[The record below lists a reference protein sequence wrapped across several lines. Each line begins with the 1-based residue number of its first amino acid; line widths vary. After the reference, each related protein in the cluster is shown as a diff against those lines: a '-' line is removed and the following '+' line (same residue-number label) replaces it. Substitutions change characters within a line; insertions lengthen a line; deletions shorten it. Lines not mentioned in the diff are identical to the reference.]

1 MKKSIQMLMVAMV
14 ATVST
19 TYAQYAGDA
28 IRFSN
33 GNYGSSARF
42 KGMGNAQI
50 GVGGDMSSLGGN
62 PAGLGLF
69 TRSEFSLTPEFNSA
83 SSKVNYLGETSK
95 DSYNKLNLNQLGVVW
110 YNPTYRPQGQNTQT
124 GVLST
129 VFGIGYNRNND
140 YTLRYN
146 YGGTNKVNSIRNYFS
161 DLANN
166 NMANDGKGT
175 LAANSIEDDA
185 FYGYLINFNA
195 PGSVGKYSA
204 APFSTNLQT
213 VNEKA
218 WGGTSELDFSGALN
232 ISNTVYIGAS
242 VGFVNVHYNNESD
255 FRESGVV
262 NPYNNDPT
270 QGAVGYTGTENYTL
284 SFRRSQET
292 KGSGVNARVGVI
304 VRPVDNFRIG
314 ATVQTP
320 TWLSIDD
327 YTTDYLSNTLTG
339 GTKGTFNSDNT
350 LKEYPFSYNLR
361 TPLKSSVGASYV
373 IAGQA
378 IISGDVDFID
388 YSSTH
393 FSDNSGNSDSRQT
406 IYYQNQDIKSNYTSA
421 VNYRFGG
428 EYKISNLSLRAGFGV
443 NGSPVKDDDN
453 KVFETKYYTGGIG
466 YRFDQYY
473 FDLAYQRINTQN
485 TMSSY
490 NLNDGTEPYATTK
503 NGLNNVFL
511 TFGVRF

>member
-1 MKKSIQMLMVAMV
+1 MLMVAMV

-69 TRSEFSLTPEFNSA
+69 TRSEFSLTPEFNNA
-83 SSKVNYLGETSK
+83 SSKVDYLGETGK
-95 DSYNKLNLNQLGVVW
+95 DSYSRLNLNQLGVVW
-110 YNPTYRPQGQNTQT
+110 YNPTYKPQGQNTEK

-129 VFGIGYNRNND
+129 VFGIGYNRNSD

-161 DLANN
+161 ELANN

-175 LAANSIEDDA
+175 LAANSLEDDA

-195 PGSVGKYSA
+195 PGSTGKYTA
-204 APFSTNLQT
+204 NPFSTNTQK

-242 VGFVNVHYNNESD
+242 IGFVNVHYNNESD
-255 FRESGVV
+255 YMESGVV
-262 NPYNNDPT
+262 NPYSNELSDKNNQASPPI
-270 QGAVGYTGTENYTL
+270 GYTGTENYTL
-284 SFRRSQET
+284 SLRRNQET

-327 YTTDYLSNTLTG
+327 YTTDYLSNSLTG
-339 GTKGTFNSDNT
+339 GASGPFNSNNT

-361 TPLKSSVGASYV
+361 TPFKSSVGASYV

-393 FSDNSGNSDSRQT
+393 FSDNGGNSDNRQK
-406 IYYQNQDIKSNYTSA
+406 IYYQNQDIKDTYKSA
-421 VNYRFGG
+421 VNYRLGG
-428 EYKISNLSLRAGFGV
+428 EYKISNLSLRAGFGL
-443 NGSPVKDDDN
+443 NGSPVKGDDQ
-453 KVFETKYYTGGIG
+453 KIFETKYYTGGIG

-473 FDLAYQRINTQN
+473 FDLAYQRVNTQN

-490 NLNDGTEPYATTK
+490 SLSDFSEPYATTK